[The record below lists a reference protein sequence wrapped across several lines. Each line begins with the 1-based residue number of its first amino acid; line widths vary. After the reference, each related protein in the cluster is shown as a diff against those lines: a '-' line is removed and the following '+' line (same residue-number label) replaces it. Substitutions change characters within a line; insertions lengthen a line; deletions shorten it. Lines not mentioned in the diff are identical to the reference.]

1 MSLPPPI
8 QAEEVLREHGL
19 YALPVVGRDE
29 EQADRL
35 LGLITRAEISKAF
48 RVREPFYCLIV
59 DVLSQYPL
67 LQIIGNSKG
76 PALIYTN

>member
-1 MSLPPPI
+1 MSFPPI

-19 YALPVVGRDE
+19 YALPVVGCGE

-48 RVREPFYCLIV
+48 RVRIPYYVIV
-59 DVLSQYPL
+59 VLLRPRRS
-67 LQIIGNSKG
+67 
-76 PALIYTN
+76 YTIFMTPDHRI